1 MVKNIIFDLSEVI
14 ISGYH
19 GTEKV
24 VAQNTDLSAEE
35 FLARKTEVTDFF
47 LDTMRGKYSED
58 EYCAHLLEGSGWD
71 LSTQKVK
78 ECIRQNLNVPVEG
91 TLEIVKRLKG
101 KYCLILL
108 SDHVKEQIEYIFEK
122 NADLQIFDKLYFSYE
137 YGLLQEDEGSFEHV
151 LKDLASKPEETIFID
166 DYFVNIDR
174 AKECGIDAIL
184 FKNAKD
190 LEQELEKRGIL

>member
-24 VAQNTDLSAEE
+24 VTQNTDLSAEE

-58 EYCAHLLEGSGWD
+58 EYCAHLLEGTGWD
-71 LSTQKVK
+71 LSIQKVK
-78 ECIRQNLNVPVEG
+78 ECVRQNLNVPVEG
-91 TLEIVKRLKG
+91 TLEIIKRLKG
-101 KYCLILL
+101 KYRLILL
-108 SDHVKEQIEYIFEK
+108 SDHVKEQIDYIFKK
-122 NADLQIFDKLYFSYE
+122 NADLQIFDQFYFSYE
-137 YGLLQEDEGSFEHV
+137 YGLLKSDEGYFEYV
-151 LKDLASKPEETIFID
+151 LKNSASKPEETIFID
-166 DYFVNIDR
+166 DYFVNIDK
-174 AKECGIDAIL
+174 AKECGIDSIL

>member
-47 LDTMRGKYSED
+47 LDTMRGKHSED
-58 EYCAHLLEGSGWD
+58 EYCAHLLEGTGWN
-71 LSTQKVK
+71 LSIQKVK
-78 ECIRQNLNVPVEG
+78 ECVRQNLNVPVEG

-101 KYCLILL
+101 KYRLILL
-108 SDHVKEQIEYIFEK
+108 SDHVREWAEYILE
-122 NADLQIFDKLYFSYE
+122 NNSELEIFDQLYFTYE
-137 YGLLQEDEGSFEHV
+137 YGLLKADEGCFEHV
-151 LKDLASKPEETIFID
+151 LKDLASKPEEIIFID

-174 AKECGIDAIL
+174 AKECGIEAIL

>member
-58 EYCAHLLEGSGWD
+58 EYCAHLLEGTGWD

-78 ECIRQNLNVPVEG
+78 ECVRQNLNVPVEG
-91 TLEIVKRLKG
+91 TLEIIKRLKG
-101 KYCLILL
+101 KYRLILL
-108 SDHVKEQIEYIFEK
+108 SDHVREWAEYILE
-122 NADLQIFDKLYFSYE
+122 NNRELEIFDQLYFTYE
-137 YGLLQEDEGSFEHV
+137 YGLLKADEGCFEYV
-151 LKDLASKPEETIFID
+151 LKDSGSKPEETIFID
-166 DYFVNIDR
+166 DYFVNIDK
-174 AKECGIDAIL
+174 AKECGIDSIL

-190 LEQELEKRGIL
+190 LEQELKRRGIL

>member
-24 VAQNTDLSAEE
+24 VAQNTDLSAQE

-47 LDTMRGKYSED
+47 LDTMRGKHSED

-78 ECIRQNLNVPVEG
+78 ECIRQNLNVPVKG

-137 YGLLQEDEGSFEHV
+137 YGLLKEDEGCFEHV

-166 DYFVNIDR
+166 DYFVNIDK